1 MKIAFISDVHGNLEA
16 LTTALEHID
25 KDDVDQLVCLGD
37 VVGYGPNPNECVEIV
52 HDRCNVVLMGNH
64 DYAAIGLANIEYF
77 NEFAKIST
85 RWTIN
90 TLKDDN
96 KNYLRSLPFSHQDD
110 EMIMVHSSP
119 TNPSHWYYVLSMPD
133 ALIEMQAFS
142 QNLCFIGHSHVPL
155 VFSNQDMI
163 REPLVQIEQ
172 NHKYIVNV
180 GSVGQPRDGNPQLCY
195 TLYDTHKRE
204 IKYVRLD
211 YDIHTTYA
219 KIIEA
224 GLPLY
229 LAERLLK
236 GY

>member
-16 LTTALEHID
+16 LTTAFDHIE
-25 KDDVDQLVCLGD
+25 KNEAEQVVCLGD
-37 VVGYGPNPNECVEIV
+37 IVGYGPNPNECVELV
-52 HDRCNVVLMGNH
+52 QERCDVVLMGNH

-85 RWTIN
+85 RWTIQ
-90 TLKDDN
+90 TLKEEN
-96 KNYLRSLPFSHQDD
+96 KKYLHSLPFSHQDD

-155 VFSNQDMI
+155 VFSSRDMI

-180 GSVGQPRDGNPQLCY
+180 GSVGQPRDGNPRLCY
-195 TLYDTHKRE
+195 TLYDTGKKE
-204 IKYVRLD
+204 IRYIRLD
-211 YDIHTTYA
+211 YDLQTTYA